1 MSGTAEILARI
12 KLAVGVIEVYVRCI
26 YVVMIFIQSEI
37 VSYEID
43 AAVVKMVLEE
53 WMNPTIQI
61 VQYIP
66 CVGFKRRMID
76 R

>member
-1 MSGTAEILARI
+1 M
-12 KLAVGVIEVYVRCI
+12 AVGVIEVYVRCI

-61 VQYIP
+61 AQYIP